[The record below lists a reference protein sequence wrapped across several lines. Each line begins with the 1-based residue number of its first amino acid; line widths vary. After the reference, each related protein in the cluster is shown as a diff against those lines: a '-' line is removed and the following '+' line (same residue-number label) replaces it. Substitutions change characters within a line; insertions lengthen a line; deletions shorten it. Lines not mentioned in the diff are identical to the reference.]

1 MDIQGNFCLETRYRG
16 EKVVFTEEQRALK
29 SVKHPELR
37 DIDFIKGRVKNAI
50 EDPDFI
56 YQDLAHP
63 ETRRIHYLKEYSI
76 NNETRYTKV
85 VISKE
90 EMLFFVITAYRPNY
104 IKESG
109 KTKMV
114 YQKNV

>member
-1 MDIQGNFCLETRYRG
+1 MDIQGDFCLETRYRG
-16 EKVVFTEEQRALK
+16 EKVVFTEKQRALK
-29 SVKHPELR
+29 SPKHPELR
-37 DIDFIKGRVKNAI
+37 DMDFIKGRVKNAI

-63 ETRRIHYLKEYSI
+63 ATRQVHYLAEYCI

-85 VISKE
+85 VISKKE
-90 EMLFFVITAYRPNY
+90 NLFFVITAYRPNY
-104 IKESG
+104 IKELS
-109 KTKMV
+109 KTKLL